1 MNSGTCRR
9 LENLFWR
16 IWGSHRPI
24 LSRNECHNAVSK
36 LHGRSLRVQG
46 QTLAELFWRIDASR
60 LDEQLV
66 VKKIKKTTTAPV
78 VSRSVESA
86 IILDDEEKSAISQNT
101 GIDLP
106 AQILHHAVCLPKRKK
121 RVSFQ
126 DRCDTVYIQDWQ
138 GDQGQVILSWLF
150 VCDLFHSIR
159 ESCSWAFY
167 GYNRQLI
174 YTSNSMLLDILLK
187 CSK

>member
-1 MNSGTCRR
+1 MLIYCEVFSTTQSAMNSGTCRR

-126 DRCDTVYIQDWQ
+126 DRCDTVYIQD
-138 GDQGQVILSWLF
+138 
-150 VCDLFHSIR
+150 
-159 ESCSWAFY
+159 
-167 GYNRQLI
+167 
-174 YTSNSMLLDILLK
+174 
-187 CSK
+187 